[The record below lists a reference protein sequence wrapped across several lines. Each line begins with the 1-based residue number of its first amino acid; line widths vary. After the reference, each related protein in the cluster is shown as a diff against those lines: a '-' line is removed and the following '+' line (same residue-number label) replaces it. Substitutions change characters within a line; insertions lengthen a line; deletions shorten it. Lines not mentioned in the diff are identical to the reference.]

1 VFFKG
6 VNLMS
11 KPENEISEE
20 DLKYTDEVIDEK
32 LIDMETPGFQAE
44 FNAAEAERIGAFEE
58 NALTLQDA
66 IDSTMDQLKRE
77 GS

>member
-1 VFFKG
+1 
-6 VNLMS
+6 MS
-11 KPENEISEE
+11 KPKNEMSEE
-20 DLKYTDEVIDEK
+20 DLKHMDEVIDEK
-32 LIDMETPGFQAE
+32 LSDMETPGFQAE

-58 NALTLQDA
+58 KALSLQDA